1 MPEGAPVDPST
12 GKQVW
17 ALGRG
22 WVVPH
27 SMKLECLQVSFA
39 AFPAS
44 MALQLE
50 SLPLRGWCV
59 CVCHIT
65 SPSLPTSTQPIPVS

>member
-1 MPEGAPVDPST
+1 MDPST
-12 GKQVW
+12 GQQIW

-27 SMKLECLQVSFA
+27 SMKLEYLQVSFA

-59 CVCHIT
+59 CVSYHLPIT
-65 SPSLPTSTQPIPVS
+65 SHFYTAHPSILE